1 MAAGVRARFFGDF
14 LIERGVVSREGV
26 AAAARRMLEVNRTL
40 AAMAQERGWLT
51 AAQVEQIHAQQ
62 LLHNHVWGEQ
72 AIALGL
78 LDQGQLMRLLADQ
91 RARHIRLGEALLE
104 LGEIARPALERALA
118 EFAEERALAGA
129 LPRRLPAELERCK
142 PARWVLDHFCELTLR
157 IARLPMRLGDAWEWK
172 GGIEHEHC
180 VQVALGGASGFEL
193 GIAADRGFGAVLA
206 QGWLGLEPDGVDGPI
221 VLDLIGQL
229 LSLITG
235 RAAAECGTALSPGL
249 PEQDALPASGT
260 AVEFAAPYGRGLLIL
275 SAR

>member
-1 MAAGVRARFFGDF
+1 VRARFFGDF
-14 LIERGVVSREGV
+14 LIERGVVPREGV

-51 AAQVEQIHAQQ
+51 AAQVELIHAQQ
-62 LLHNHVWGEQ
+62 LLRNCVWGEQ

-78 LDQGQLMRLLADQ
+78 LDQSQVMRLLADQ

-104 LGEIARPALERALA
+104 LGQIARPALERALA

-129 LPRRLPAELERCK
+129 LVRRLAPELERCK
-142 PARWVLDHFCELTLR
+142 PARWVLDHFCELILR
-157 IARLPMRLGDAWEWK
+157 IARLPTRLGDAWEWK
-172 GGIEHEHC
+172 GAGEQEHS
-180 VQVALGGASGFEL
+180 VQLALGGEQGLEL

-206 QGWLGLEPDGVDGPI
+206 QGWLGLEPDDVDGPI
-221 VLDLIGQL
+221 ILDLLGQL
-229 LSLITG
+229 LCLITG
-235 RAAAECGTALSPGL
+235 RAAAESGAALSPGL

-275 SAR
+275 NPR